1 MSVNQ
6 SRNQTN
12 LYQGYTNYQINQYN
26 SNLSMSINLN
36 NTQRLP
42 ISVNTLSSINKS
54 YNNISKSILISIQL
68 ILPKRITLKKNLT
81 FAYTKS
87 YID

>member
-54 YNNISKSILISIQL
+54 YNNNSKFSQEDMSFLSGTSQ
-68 ILPKRITLKKNLT
+68 TNKKEHT
-81 FAYTKS
+81 QYS
-87 YID
+87 